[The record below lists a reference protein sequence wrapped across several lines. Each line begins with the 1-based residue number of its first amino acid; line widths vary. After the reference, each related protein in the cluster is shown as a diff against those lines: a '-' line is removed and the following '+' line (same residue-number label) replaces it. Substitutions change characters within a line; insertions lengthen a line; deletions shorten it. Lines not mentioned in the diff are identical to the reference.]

1 MAFSVAGIADNDAK
15 GMDMADLRKALKRT
29 KLVTEEGD
37 EGGEAAI
44 AVHFANKEGNWLKLG
59 NVPAT
64 LLATAHK
71 NRWLDRGWTV
81 TELHS
86 AATREEGV
94 VCRLQSSRDM
104 LIRSLQNDATL
115 YTGSEMVTIKY
126 EKKDGTV
133 IWRDVIP
140 LSKRGDPWRDGTG
153 FRGADGSCDKFGGAV
168 PKHYRY
174 ASILDASTSREARK
188 LVAAA
193 AMDRVLEELRNDDA

>member
-1 MAFSVAGIADNDAK
+1 MAFSVAGSADNDAK

-140 LSKRGDPWRDGTG
+140 LSKRGDPWRDGAG
-153 FRGADGSCDKFGGAV
+153 FRGADGSCDKFGEPV